1 MDGWLDWRQAHGL
14 QPVKVRGRPLKWREV
29 RGYLGKSGR
38 HVKAPIR
45 LVVPRALSFEI
56 RDRAKIGITV
66 PERFESHVDR
76 VEVVGLMDCDL
87 TIWAPTPTAS
97 YFEVAS
103 LDLGECEVDAARG
116 VGMGEGVRDDGCISS
131 AKTARLEFATPTE
144 AE

>member
-1 MDGWLDWRQAHGL
+1 MTRWFESCELDR
-14 QPVKVRGRPLKWREV
+14 K
-29 RGYLGKSGR
+29 
-38 HVKAPIR
+38 
-45 LVVPRALSFEI
+45 
-56 RDRAKIGITV
+56 
-66 PERFESHVDR
+66 RFESHVDR

-87 TIWAPTPTAS
+87 TKWAPTPTAS

-131 AKTARLEFATPTE
+131 AKTARLEFATSTK